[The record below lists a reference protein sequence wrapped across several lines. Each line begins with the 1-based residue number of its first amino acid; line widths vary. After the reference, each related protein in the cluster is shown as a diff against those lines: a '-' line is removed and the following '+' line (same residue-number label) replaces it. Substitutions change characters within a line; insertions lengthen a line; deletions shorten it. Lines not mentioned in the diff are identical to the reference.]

1 MRGVDPWF
9 PRLRDVV
16 DGSTSG
22 IGRRI
27 HDKLA
32 TRRFDEGSCGS
43 SAWSLQGR
51 GPKVAGD
58 DPIFDLPIRYGLA
71 SVARLFGHTSGYR
84 YNYRG
89 SADRRRDGRHGAVG
103 QYEEL
108 PSQRR
113 NPKKYTPA
121 QKATEIAKAID
132 AAKIPG
138 VKTAVNN
145 NVVTITGATK
155 FAYFDNS
162 EETGLK
168 LASAGPATNN
178 GVIVT
183 LGYTG
188 TPSEDDASYV
198 AAFGD
203 SAFIDTAST
212 VFPEP
217 PSLDTL
223 LGAIYADL
231 KANLSTGL
239 QSRLTLDLS
248 SDTIAFTF
256 PSSSDQFVQNYT
268 SDGELTANQ
277 SIEGVV
283 PEPSTWAMLLI
294 GFAGLA
300 FAGHLAGR
308 RSPHGARM

>member
-1 MRGVDPWF
+1 M
-9 PRLRDVV
+9 
-16 DGSTSG
+16 T
-22 IGRRI
+22 
-27 HDKLA
+27 
-32 TRRFDEGSCGS
+32 
-43 SAWSLQGR
+43 SLQL
-51 GPKVAGD
+51 VVSSM
-58 DPIFDLPIRYGLA
+58 GLA
-71 SVARLFGHTSGYR
+71 VLALGVCRGAARRSLAMTRSLICLFAMVGLQSPAYSGTQ
-84 YNYRG
+84 
-89 SADRRRDGRHGAVG
+89 VG
-103 QYEEL
+103 TATITAGQPTVDATDAMALLVNMKSYPVNVEIL
-108 PSQRR
+108 
-113 NPKKYTPA
+113 KKYTPA

-155 FAYFDNS
+155 FAHFDNS

-178 GVIVT
+178 GLIVT

-203 SAFIDTAST
+203 SAFTDTASI

-217 PSLDTL
+217 PSLDPL
-223 LGAIYADL
+223 LGAICADL

>member
-1 MRGVDPWF
+1 MVWLQSPAY
-9 PRLRDVV
+9 
-16 DGSTSG
+16 SG
-22 IGRRI
+22 IQVGT
-27 HDKLA
+27 A
-32 TRRFDEGSCGS
+32 TIT
-43 SAWSLQGR
+43 
-51 GPKVAGD
+51 AGQPTVD
-58 DPIFDLPIRYGLA
+58 AMDAMALLVNMKSYPVNVEIL
-71 SVARLFGHTSGYR
+71 
-84 YNYRG
+84 
-89 SADRRRDGRHGAVG
+89 
-103 QYEEL
+103 
-108 PSQRR
+108 
-113 NPKKYTPA
+113 KKYTPA
-121 QKATEIAKAID
+121 QKAAEIAKAID

-178 GVIVT
+178 GVTVT

-203 SAFIDTAST
+203 SAFTDTPSI

-231 KANLSTGL
+231 KANLSTEL

-308 RSPHGARM
+308 RSLHGARM